1 MATGKAA
8 VEGLVSGQCNA
19 LAGGSHDIA
28 RNSVLRTGKVLDYEV
43 GSTRYSKEPLAVVTR
58 KDDPMWSDF
67 VYWVVEAL
75 FIAEEQGITK
85 ADAQRMPTTTL
96 FGPLFRN
103 MLQNA
108 VSAGGAYNELYSR
121 NLEDIVPRAG
131 LNLLN
136 NGSQPQFYPL
146 PGLSFE

>member
-1 MATGKAA
+1 M
-8 VEGLVSGQCNA
+8 
-19 LAGGSHDIA
+19 
-28 RNSVLRTGKVLDYEV
+28 
-43 GSTRYSKEPLAVVTR
+43 
-58 KDDPMWSDF
+58 DDPVWSDF

-75 FIAEEQGITK
+75 FIAEEQ
-85 ADAQRMPTTTL
+85 PTTHL
-96 FGPLFRN
+96 FGPLFRGV
-103 MLQNA
+103 LQNA

-121 NLEDIVPRAG
+121 NLEDIVPRAV